1 MNAMPSLT
9 IVLEAMRQKGIAF
22 ESGLTAQELEAIE
35 DRYGFRFPADL
46 REFLSLGLPVSDDFP
61 NWRTGKLNRGAD
73 SRTIAGLLNWP
84 ADGICFDIE
93 NNKFWMQDWGA
104 KPDQLEHAFRVAR
117 EFLKQAPR
125 LIPVFSHRFLP
136 AEPLTAGSP
145 VISVYQTDIIYY
157 GADLASC
164 WIREFELPTI
174 NEGNGSKSPRRIRF
188 WSDVI
193 DRMDSEFESER
204 ASNE

>member
-1 MNAMPSLT
+1 
-9 IVLEAMRQKGIAF
+9 MRQKGIAF

-35 DRYGFRFPADL
+35 HRYSFRFPADL

-61 NWRTGKLNRGAD
+61 NWRTGRVDRGTD
-73 SRTIAGLLNWP
+73 SRTIADLLNWP
-84 ADGICFDIE
+84 ADGICFDVE

-104 KPDQLEHAFRVAR
+104 KPHQLEHAIQVAR

-136 AEPLTAGSP
+136 AEPLTAGNP
-145 VISVYQTDIIYY
+145 VISVYQTDIIYR
-157 GADLASC
+157 GVDLASY
-164 WIREFELPTI
+164 WIREFELPTT
-174 NEGNGSKSPRRIRF
+174 NQGNGNKSPRRIRF

-193 DRMDSEFESER
+193 DGMDAESESKR
-204 ASNE
+204 GSNE